1 MVTTTISTI
10 NRQLDLNLSRPITM
24 LTSSSGHQQQPL
36 QSQSTATNSIDHQIN
51 VPMTN
56 LEEGG
61 TVAAAA
67 AATGGVG
74 GGAGGAA
81 AIGAEYASSLADLT
95 VNSKPLINM
104 LTMLAEEN
112 ERFAGTIVK
121 AIETHLAEVR
131 IFSCYSFK
139 IDR

>member
-1 MVTTTISTI
+1 
-10 NRQLDLNLSRPITM
+10 M

-36 QSQSTATNSIDHQIN
+36 QSQATATNSIDHQIN

-61 TVAAAA
+61 TVAAA

-104 LTMLAEEN
+104 LTMLAEEKREIRWN
-112 ERFAGTIVK
+112 HCQSNRDSPCRGAHFHSLCSLKRLPPIPST
-121 AIETHLAEVR
+121 TN
-131 IFSCYSFK
+131 
-139 IDR
+139 